1 MARKL
6 EFVAGVIEKIAKF
19 QGVLYATPYLLAEE
33 FLRATLVDEPR
44 PPWNTG
50 ALRRSGAAYIGTKRV
65 LTTADLGHDDLL
77 GINPSGWY
85 ETRGMV
91 GMAYTAYGKATK
103 SIRGSKIKTGMGKG
117 RRGKFDSLHSKVTVV
132 YSAPYAAL
140 MHEWPGKFTDN
151 ASGAHYV
158 SSKILKATH
167 RTAVRLRH
175 LHASERDAISIK
187 SPDATL

>member
-50 ALRRSGAAYIGTKRV
+50 ALRRSGAAYIGTQRV

-85 ETRGMV
+85 ETRAMV

-117 RRGKFDSLHSKVTVV
+117 RRGKFDSLRGKVTVV

-140 MHEWPGKFTDN
+140 MHEWPGEFTDN
-151 ASGAHYV
+151 QSGAHYV
-158 SSKILKATH
+158 SSKILLATH

-175 LHASERDAISIK
+175 LHASERSAISIK